1 MYCVIMAGGSG
12 TRFWPLSRRARPK
25 QLLDIVGEKSMLQLT
40 VDRLKRLKIV
50 EDIFIVTG
58 TELAEPILKSI
69 NGISAENIIIEP
81 SGKNTAPCI
90 GLAALRIG
98 EFKEDAVMGVFPAD
112 HLIVGHQKFVRAI
125 NTSNRLAKKNQTVVT
140 VGITPTFPSTAYG
153 YIQHTKEGAAHYLDT
168 YHLKAFA
175 EKPHLRLAER
185 FIESGDFLWNSG
197 IFFWRVDVLMD
208 LMKTH
213 LPDLHSHLQQI
224 KSLLNH
230 KKDITAIWEGI
241 VPQSIDYGIMEKVAS
256 NAYVVRADF
265 DWNDVGSWNAV
276 CDILQ
281 KNKKGNVVRGNGL
294 VLNGKE
300 NYIHSYDHFTAVLG
314 LDNIVVVHT
323 EDATLVVHKDQA
335 EEVKSLVERIG
346 KSNREDLL

>member
-12 TRFWPLSRRARPK
+12 TRFWPLSRRAKPK
-25 QLLDIVGEKSMLQLT
+25 QLLDIVGDKSMLQMT
-40 VDRLKRLKIV
+40 VDRLKKLKVV

-58 TELAEPILKSI
+58 AELAEKILKSI
-69 NGISAENIIIEP
+69 KGISAENIIIEP

-98 EFKEDAVMGVFPAD
+98 ELQKDAVMGVFPAD
-112 HLIVGHQKFVRAI
+112 HLIVGHRKFVRAI
-125 NTSNRLAKKNQTVVT
+125 STSNRLAKQNQTVVT
-140 VGITPTFPSTAYG
+140 IGIIPTFPSTAYG
-153 YIQHTKEGAAHYLDT
+153 YIQHTKESTAHYLDA
-168 YHLKAFA
+168 HSLKAFA

-213 LPDLHSHLQQI
+213 LPDLHDRLQKM
-224 KSLLNH
+224 KSLLNQ
-230 KKDITAIWEGI
+230 KEDITAIWEGI

-300 NYIHSYDHFTAVLG
+300 NFIHSYDHFTAVLG
-314 LDNIVVVHT
+314 LDNVVVVHT

-335 EEVKSLVERIG
+335 EEVKLLVEKMG
-346 KSNREDLL
+346 KTDWDDLL